1 MARVSNKGKGR
12 GGFGHITKRNK
23 AFKAYVKRVNRQTD
37 LARKA

>member
-23 AFKAYVKRVNRQTD
+23 HFLAYVKGVNRKRD
-37 LARKA
+37 LARKS